1 MKIYHIVMN
10 MNEASG
16 VVTFVRRLADTI
28 KDSGVES
35 EILVESSGD
44 LLPETIDADVV
55 HIHGLWRPIFHRMCM
70 KAFEQEVPVVWSPH
84 GMIAPWAMKHKRL
97 KKLVAWW
104 LYQKWDL
111 KCAALIHVTSEQEA
125 LWVRDLGIKQ
135 PIVVAPLG
143 ADLPKAN
150 ESVGGR
156 SEVERRN
163 GKVLLFVGR
172 VYPVKALDRLICA
185 FAQVVGSRSEV
196 VGNRWLLRIVGPD
209 EAGHMSELNQLCEK
223 LGLFYTNQDGNIQC
237 STSNLHHPTC
247 SQVQFAGPKY
257 GPDLEVEYENCD
269 CLALVSHTENFGATV
284 VDALAHHKPVITSTF
299 TPWKIVQDEQ
309 CGWWVDNSPESLA
322 AALRQLMD
330 MTDVERAEMGAR
342 GLRLVEE
349 KYTWGAVAEIMI
361 SKYKEICNGR

>member
-1 MKIYHIVMN
+1 MKMRILHLMMN
-10 MNEASG
+10 SAEASG
-16 VVTFVRRLADTI
+16 VVTFVRRLSDTI

-35 EILVESSGD
+35 EIFVESYGD

-84 GMIAPWAMKHKRL
+84 GMLAPWAMKHKRL

-125 LWVRDLGIKQ
+125 LWVRDLGIKR

-156 SEVERRN
+156 SEVERR
-163 GKVLLFVGR
+163 KVLLFVGR
-172 VYPVKALDRLICA
+172 VCPVKALDRLICA

-209 EAGHMSELNQLCEK
+209 EAGHMSELTQLCEK
-223 LGLFYTNQDGNIQC
+223 LGLYKSRRKYPVF
-237 STSNLHHPTC
+237 NLKPP
-247 SQVQFAGPKY
+247 SPNLF
-257 GPDLEVEYENCD
+257 
-269 CLALVSHTENFGATV
+269 SSSIRWTEIRTR
-284 VDALAHHKPVITSTF
+284 S
-299 TPWKIVQDEQ
+299 
-309 CGWWVDNSPESLA
+309 
-322 AALRQLMD
+322 
-330 MTDVERAEMGAR
+330 R
-342 GLRLVEE
+342 GGVRELRLPRTREPHRE
-349 KYTWGAVAEIMI
+349 LRGYGCRRLG
-361 SKYKEICNGR
+361 SS